1 MSVIEVSADDQF
13 VIVTGDTPLLE
24 VYAAL
29 PDGLF
34 PPFPA
39 VELPGGAG
47 GLVTRG
53 GFGQR
58 FFFASEILG
67 AVIHSPQGHV
77 VRAGGRTVK
86 NVQGYDLVRPLVGSF
101 GTLGQVLEVTFR
113 LRPGRASSLQVRAGN
128 LSEVPMG
135 AQFAWQDGLNVY
147 AMQLGAPRVVE
158 RMLEDFAGQPVSQ
171 LDYLERFP
179 NGLGVQTHPDET
191 GLTDSRFT
199 WVDGSSV
206 PEMPSLF
213 SRLARAL

>member
-1 MSVIEVSADDQF
+1 MFFS
-13 VIVTGDTPLLE
+13 

-58 FFFASEILG
+58 FFFANEILG

-158 RMLEDFAGQPVSQ
+158 RMLEDFAGQPWGQTVSRVRD
-171 LDYLERFP
+171 L
-179 NGLGVQTHPDET
+179 NGVLIGIVSAPK
-191 GLTDSRFT
+191 F
-199 WVDGSSV
+199 
-206 PEMPSLF
+206 
-213 SRLARAL
+213 